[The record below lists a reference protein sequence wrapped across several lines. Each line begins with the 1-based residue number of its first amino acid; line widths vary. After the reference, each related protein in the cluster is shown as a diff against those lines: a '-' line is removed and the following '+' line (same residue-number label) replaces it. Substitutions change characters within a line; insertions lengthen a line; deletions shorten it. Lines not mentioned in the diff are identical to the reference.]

1 MGILMNRK
9 LSICENGQLII
20 IKKMYSFKKVR
31 IISADLK
38 TENQN
43 MSRENILYQVLINNS

>member
-1 MGILMNRK
+1 
-9 LSICENGQLII
+9 
-20 IKKMYSFKKVR
+20 MYSFKKVR